1 MDSILDEKSFRLES
15 VRALNKQVV
24 HLVFKDGKEFD
35 LDLSPDLNSF
45 QGPFVEPLKDQSV
58 FSRVRV
64 DYGSLVFPTG
74 LDYGGDVLRLW
85 CEHGGVADPEKTD
98 ELAKK
103 YRSQSFLLTATAGN

>member
-74 LDYGGDVLRLW
+74 LDMEGMFYGYGVNMAEWLILKRQMNLQKNTDHRL
-85 CEHGGVADPEKTD
+85 
-98 ELAKK
+98 
-103 YRSQSFLLTATAGN
+103 FF

>member
-1 MDSILDEKSFRLES
+1 MDSNLDEKSFRLES
-15 VRALNKQVV
+15 ANAINKQVV

-35 LDLSPDLNSF
+35 LDLSPDLNSI
-45 QGPFVEPLKDQSV
+45 QGPFVEPLKDQRV

-74 LDYGGDVLRLW
+74 LDYGADVLRLW
-85 CEHGGVADPEKTD
+85 CEHGGVADPYKTE

-103 YRSQSFLLTATAGN
+103 YRSQPFF